1 MAVRD
6 PQTIDT
12 IARSSDG
19 MLLLAL
25 TEDRPYTAE
34 SASALAEY
42 LRLKLNTYIYAVKS
56 GQVHERRAGEPL
68 AVVLYT
74 TTPPPP
80 EVLQILDVAGQ
91 VLAED
96 GVTVDWRLLEAA
108 QRTYQDVLREMAR
121 DLVQAVPADWATLTY
136 SATLV
141 GSRRRDSLAVTTA
154 GGPSQLPG
162 APDHVRGAVEELK
175 RLMWTPEKGA
185 WIGVELTIDRAS
197 GQLTPGFNYN
207 LEPAGDPLPADVL
220 AEELRQYPRPPGS
233 LPGWWAERV
242 GA

>member
-12 IARSSDG
+12 VARSNDG
-19 MLLLAL
+19 RLLLAL

-34 SASALAEY
+34 TAAAMAED
-42 LRLKLNTYIYAVKS
+42 LRVKLNTYIYAVKS

-74 TTPPPP
+74 ISPPPA

-108 QRTYQDVLREMAR
+108 QRNYQDVLREMAR
-121 DLVQAVPADWATLTY
+121 DLMQAVPADWLSLRY

-141 GSRRRDSLAVTTA
+141 GPRRRDSLVVTTPA
-154 GGPSQLPG
+154 GATQLPG
-162 APDHVRGAVEELK
+162 APDHVRAAVEELK

-185 WIGVELTIDRAS
+185 WLGVELGIDRAS
-197 GQLTPGFNYN
+197 GQLTPGFNYD
-207 LEPAGDPLPADVL
+207 LEPAGEPLPADEL
-220 AEELRQYPRPPGS
+220 TEELRHYPRPPGS

-242 GA
+242 GG

>member
-12 IARSSDG
+12 IARSGDG
-19 MLLLAL
+19 ALLLAL

-34 SASALAEY
+34 TAAALAED
-42 LRLKLNTYIYAVKS
+42 LRVKLNTYIYAVKS

-68 AVVLYT
+68 TVVLYT
-74 TTPPPP
+74 ISPPPA

-108 QRTYQDVLREMAR
+108 QRTYQDVLREMVQ
-121 DLVQAVPADWATLTY
+121 DLVQAVPSTWVTLTY

-141 GSRRRDSLAVTTA
+141 GSRRRDTLVATTSE
-154 GGPSQLPG
+154 GPLQLPG
-162 APDHVRGAVEELK
+162 APEHVRSAVEELK
-175 RLMWTPEKGA
+175 RLMWTPERGA
-185 WIGVELTIDRAS
+185 WLGVELFVDRNS
-197 GQLTPGFNYN
+197 GQLTPGFNYD
-207 LEPAGDPLPADVL
+207 LEPAGEPLPADVL
-220 AEELRQYPRPPGS
+220 AEELRHYPRPPGS
-233 LPGWWAERV
+233 LPGWWAQRV
-242 GA
+242 GG